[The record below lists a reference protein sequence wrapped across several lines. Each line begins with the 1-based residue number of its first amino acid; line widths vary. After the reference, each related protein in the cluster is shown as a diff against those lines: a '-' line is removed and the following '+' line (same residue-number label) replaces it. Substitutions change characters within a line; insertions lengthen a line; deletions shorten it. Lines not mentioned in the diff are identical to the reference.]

1 MMEIRSTDRRTEFT
15 NPVRDADPE
24 KRHSVVTH
32 GSQKREVTF
41 MVGIKRFLCAA
52 GFTVIAILGSGGSVL
67 AQDANSP
74 SQCSSVECGAGWQ

>member
-1 MMEIRSTDRRTEFT
+1 
-15 NPVRDADPE
+15 
-24 KRHSVVTH
+24 
-32 GSQKREVTF
+32 